1 MASGQRST
9 LLLVTACS
17 FCGADVEIDQGCRNG
32 PHTVEVKLLAEVTT
46 KATAGDLVNT
56 WLGLGA
62 DPDSGQVS
70 DQPPAP
76 APVWRITERSVEV
89 AQSRA
94 HMWLT
99 FAGRALQRAREG
111 GPVRWGLIT
120 ECWAFVVA
128 VDHLRSCA
136 VMAQGAAT
144 VAGVDGDIAVALNVF
159 DTTAPDVQNM
169 RNVLEHYDDA
179 YVLGIGD
186 EQQPTVKDRKKRVV
200 DEALAAGWGIW
211 VGYTDL
217 PECEHPWLRI
227 GPTDGDPATAAHHLD
242 VDLTATY
249 QAARQL
255 WSVLYDAAR
264 KQGLE
269 PTNQPTTTTATA
281 DQ

>member
-32 PHTVEVKLLAEVTT
+32 PHTVEVRLLAEVTT
-46 KATAGDLVNT
+46 KATARGLVNT

-70 DQPPAP
+70 DQPQAT
-76 APVWRITERSVEV
+76 APVWRITDRSVEV

-94 HMWLT
+94 DMWLA
-99 FAGRALQRAREG
+99 FAGRALTRARDG

-128 VDHLRSCA
+128 VAHLRRCA

-144 VAGVDGDIAVALNVF
+144 VAGVADDIGAALNVF
-159 DTTAPDVQNM
+159 DTAAPDVENM

-179 YVLGIGD
+179 YVLGIGHK
-186 EQQPTVKDRKKRVV
+186 QQPAIKQSKRVV
-200 DEALAAGWGIW
+200 DEALAAGWGLW
-211 VGYTDL
+211 AGYGDL
-217 PECEHPWLRI
+217 QDSHRPLLRI
-227 GPTDGDPATAAHHLD
+227 GPTGVDAATTSHHLQ
-242 VDLTATY
+242 VDLTQTY
-249 QAARQL
+249 EAARQL
-255 WSVLYDAAR
+255 RRALYDAAC

-269 PTNQPTTTTATA
+269 PTNQLPTTTTAA